1 MQVSVESTSGL
12 ERKVTVTVPATEID
26 TEVEK
31 RLTRLGRTA
40 KIKGFRPGKA
50 PMKVLRQNYGA
61 QAHQEVVG
69 EVIQSSYS
77 AALLQEKLN
86 PAGNPRIE
94 PASMAPGKDLE
105 YVATFEVYPEVT
117 FEPLEKIKV
126 SRAVAEIADEDVT
139 EMLES
144 LRKQRSEWDES
155 DAAAEDGTRAT
166 IDFEGTLDGE
176 LFDGGKA
183 EDYAFVMGE
192 GRMLA
197 DFETGI
203 KGMKAGDTR
212 DITVNFP
219 EDYQAENL
227 QGKEAVFAITVKK
240 VETSRLPEVDDEFA
254 KAFGVEEGGLEA
266 FMKEVRGNMT
276 RELEQTVKQRMK
288 DALMDALV
296 QNNPIEVPGALV
308 QQEIGSLQQDAGRR
322 MGIQDQSKL
331 PAPELFAETARKR
344 VTVGLLIGEVI
355 RQNELKL
362 DAAKVEEKLVQ
373 LTADYDDAENMI
385 NMYRGNAQ
393 AMGQVQNLVMEE
405 QVVEWLLEKVTV
417 SDKKATFKELMKLDA
432 PQG

>member
-117 FEPLEKIKV
+117 FEALEKIKI

>member
-117 FEPLEKIKV
+117 FEALEKIKI

-417 SDKKATFKELMKLDA
+417 TDKKTTFKELMKLDA

>member
-12 ERKVTVTVPATEID
+12 ERKLTVQVPATEID

-69 EVIQSSYS
+69 EVLQSSYGK
-77 AALLQEKLN
+77 ALQQEKLN

-94 PASMAPGKDLE
+94 PSSMAPGKDLV
-105 YVATFEVYPEVT
+105 YVATFEVYPEVA
-117 FEPLEKIKV
+117 FAPLEKIKV
-126 SRAVAEIADEDVT
+126 GRPVAEIAEEDVT
-139 EMLES
+139 EMLNN

-155 DAAAEDGTRAT
+155 DAAAADETRAT
-166 IDFEGTLDGE
+166 IDFEGKLDGE

-183 EDYAFVMGE
+183 EDYTFVMGE

-197 DFETGI
+197 DFEEGI
-203 KGMKAGDTR
+203 KGMKAGETR

-219 EDYQAENL
+219 KDYQAENL
-227 QGKEAVFAITVKK
+227 KGKEAVFAINMKK
-240 VETSRLPEVDDEFA
+240 VETRRLPEIDDEFA
-254 KAFGVEEGGLEA
+254 KAFGVEEGGVDA
-266 FMKEVRGNMT
+266 FMEEVRGNMS
-276 RELEQTVKQRMK
+276 RELAQAVKQRMK
-288 DALMDALV
+288 DALMDSLV
-296 QNNPIEVPGALV
+296 EANPIEIPGALV
-308 QQEIGSLQQDAGRR
+308 EQEIASLQQDAGRR
-322 MGIQDQSKL
+322 MGIQDQAKL
-331 PAPELFAETARKR
+331 PGRELFEDTARKR

-362 DAAKVEEKLVQ
+362 DNTRVDEKLVQ
-373 LTADYDDAENMI
+373 LTQDYDDAENMI
-385 NMYRGNAQ
+385 KMYRGNAQ

-405 QVVEWLLEKVTV
+405 QVVDWLLEKVTV
-417 SDKKATFKELMKLDA
+417 SDKKTTFKELMNLDA
-432 PQG
+432 KQG

>member
-417 SDKKATFKELMKLDA
+417 TDKKTTFKELMKLDA

>member
-266 FMKEVRGNMT
+266 FMKEVRGNMS

>member
-266 FMKEVRGNMT
+266 FMKEVRGNMS

-417 SDKKATFKELMKLDA
+417 TDKKTTFKELMKLDA

>member
-12 ERKVTVTVPATEID
+12 ERKLTVKVPSTEID

-69 EVIQSSYS
+69 EVLQSSYN
-77 AALLQEKLN
+77 AALRQEKLN

-94 PASMAPGKDLE
+94 PTSMAPGKDLE
-105 YVATFEVYPEVT
+105 YVATFEVYPEVA
-117 FEPLEKIKV
+117 FEPLDKIKV
-126 SRAVAEIADEDVT
+126 SRPVAEIADEDVT
-139 EMLES
+139 DMLES
-144 LRKQRSEWDES
+144 LRKQRREWDES

-166 IDFEGTLDGE
+166 IDFEGKLDGE

-183 EDYAFVMGE
+183 EDYAFELGE

-197 DFETGI
+197 DFENGI
-203 KGMKAGDTR
+203 KGMKAGETR
-212 DITVNFP
+212 EITVNFP

-227 QGKEAVFAITVKK
+227 KGKEAVFAITVKK
-240 VETSRLPEVDDEFA
+240 VEVSRLPEVDDEFA

-266 FMKEVRGNMT
+266 FMEEVRGNMT

-296 QNNPIEVPGALV
+296 EQNPIEVPGALV
-308 QQEIGSLQQDAGRR
+308 QQEIGSLQKDAGRR
-322 MGIQDQSKL
+322 MGIQDQGKL
-331 PAPELFAETARKR
+331 PAPELFEETARKR

-385 NMYRGNAQ
+385 KMYRANAQ

-405 QVVEWLLEKVTV
+405 QVVEWLLEKAAVT
-417 SDKKATFKELMKLDA
+417 DKKMTFKELMNLDA
-432 PQG
+432 QQG